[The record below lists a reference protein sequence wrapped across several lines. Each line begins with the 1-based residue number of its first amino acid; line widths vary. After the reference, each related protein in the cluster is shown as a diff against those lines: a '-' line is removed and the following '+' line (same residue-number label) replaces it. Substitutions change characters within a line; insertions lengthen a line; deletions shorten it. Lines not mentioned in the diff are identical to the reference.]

1 MAGLLGQVFSAGN
14 VARRKLTDLLGN
26 PVLSAQQI
34 VGNLNDRARVLN
46 EMTSAAAQEGVN
58 YGPASRQLAG
68 LLADAYNP
76 IGMVVYHG
84 SPAKFSRFD
93 PTKIG
98 SGEGAQAYGYGHY
111 VAQNPAVAKDYQR
124 RLAKE
129 AQATDLNTK
138 MQMVDVGGKPLT
150 SFNVDMDA
158 TLIDAAKSG
167 KKEFV
172 NVAEAKKARWENLA
186 QDQSYP
192 FQDYAKQKAGAY
204 TSLLDAA
211 KKTDVD
217 YTGTG
222 MFYEIDLPDEQIARM
237 LDWDKPLSK
246 QKDVMAALNNVAENN
261 VKTRVRNEIENQ
273 IRSSGVLPVDQTG
286 DDYMSLLF
294 GQSEETIAKA
304 NQMLKQLADE
314 QMAKIDF
321 EPLVKSEL
329 EGMKPLTMTWDAT
342 GKEFYEMLA
351 QRRGSPEAASTLFR
365 EQGIPGI
372 RYLDEGSRGRGEG
385 TSNFVVFPG
394 NEGLLTIQKRN
405 NEVIAPTSLLDNSKN
420 TFETSVTDASEI
432 FGEGAKRIRYTDPSS
447 GGMIDVLQR
456 PDGTASVL
464 GLEVPEA
471 MRGQGIGQSLQ
482 SQVMQDFP
490 EMMGQVSSKAA
501 AKTAY
506 RLGRRPPNQPDAT
519 LDDVY
524 KIMDEY
530 SSVNLVSPE
539 MQKRFMQSLLD

>member
-34 VGNLNDRARVLN
+34 VGNLNDRARILN
-46 EMTSAAAQEGVN
+46 EMTAAAAQEGVN
-58 YGPASRQLAG
+58 YGPASRKLAG

-98 SGEGAQAYGYGHY
+98 SGEGAQSYGYGHY
-111 VAQNPAVAKDYQR
+111 VAQSPAVAKDYQR

-158 TLIDAAKSG
+158 ALIDAAKSG

-204 TSLLDAA
+204 TSLLDTA

-246 QKDVMAALNNVAENN
+246 QPENVQAALEKLGYKVDRADVDKYSDALLDALMTDAQTN
-261 VKTRVRNEIENQ
+261 
-273 IRSSGVLPVDQTG
+273 LP
-286 DDYMSLLF
+286 
-294 GQSEETIAKA
+294 
-304 NQMLKQLADE
+304 KQPLDMAGEALYRKLGNPE
-314 QMAKIDF
+314 QA
-321 EPLVKSEL
+321 
-329 EGMKPLTMTWDAT
+329 
-342 GKEFYEMLA
+342 A
-351 QRRGSPEAASTLFR
+351 QRLREA
-365 EQGIPGI
+365 GIPGI
-372 RYLDEGSRGRGEG
+372 RYLDQGSRGTGEG

-394 NEGLLTIQKRN
+394 GEDLLTILKRN
-405 NEVIAPTSLLDNSKN
+405 GGLL
-420 TFETSVTDASEI
+420 
-432 FGEGAKRIRYTDPSS
+432 GP
-447 GGMIDVLQR
+447 
-456 PDGTASVL
+456 
-464 GLEVPEA
+464 
-471 MRGQGIGQSLQ
+471 
-482 SQVMQDFP
+482 
-490 EMMGQVSSKAA
+490 
-501 AKTAY
+501 
-506 RLGRRPPNQPDAT
+506 
-519 LDDVY
+519 
-524 KIMDEY
+524 
-530 SSVNLVSPE
+530 
-539 MQKRFMQSLLD
+539 